1 MLSEDDSEK
10 QWRAE
15 SEVLLAEYERT
26 TSHLYNDPLQHLP
39 QGTSRSLDAYE
50 FVPLYRTPSH
60 RTPLES
66 TRLRNK
72 PVAITPSHTRQSS
85 EVGLE
90 QAHPGSSSIDRILSA
105 DTPNEPSSS
114 RSLGNRKA
122 SAPTSPKV
130 AHSVSTASNA
140 DLLPSKNDAEYP
152 NSAQDA
158 QHLLSGSGNSF
169 SNQLDAMHRDLG
181 NSLDDIRH
189 SIDDL
194 RHTIMEF
201 RADITGFSQSS
212 KSAAEY
218 NGYYGKRDEVEEE
231 EVYEWEKDDCM
242 DKFA

>member
-15 SEVLLAEYERT
+15 LAEYERT
-26 TSHLYNDPLQHLP
+26 TSHLYDDPLQHLP

>member
-15 SEVLLAEYERT
+15 REVLLAEYERP
-26 TSHLYNDPLQHLP
+26 TSHLQP
-39 QGTSRSLDAYE
+39 
-50 FVPLYRTPSH
+50 
-60 RTPLES
+60 
-66 TRLRNK
+66 
-72 PVAITPSHTRQSS
+72 S

-90 QAHPGSSSIDRILSA
+90 QAHPSSSSIDRILSA
-105 DTPNEPSSS
+105 DTPNKPSSC
-114 RSLGNRKA
+114 RSLQNRKA

-169 SNQLDAMHRDLG
+169 GNQLDAMHRDLG
-181 NSLDDIRH
+181 NSLDDIGH
-189 SIDDL
+189 NIDDL

-218 NGYYGKRDEVEEE
+218 NGYYGKKDEVEEE

-242 DKFA
+242 DRFA